1 MKLFVSKKKY
11 DVISKEYLKL
21 SDDYEELREK
31 YKNSIEISKNNFL
44 RATEL
49 ETENE
54 KLLLNEASFS
64 NEIITLN
71 QEIKLYEKTVKELEK
86 EIDNLKNAYEEKYDR
101 VLDLEYK
108 SEMSY
113 FERVDLENEIF
124 SLKEEIEKLKK
135 ANEELAKLWN
145 DANRK
150 LWCNNESARQLRK
163 ISEDMLNS
171 QRIDKNY
178 LASYIYDISLYVGGG
193 VGVELK
199 SKDK

>member
-11 DVISKEYLKL
+11 DLLNKEYLL
-21 SDDYEELREK
+21 LNDDYEK
-31 YKNSIEISKNNFL
+31 
-44 RATEL
+44 
-49 ETENE
+49 
-54 KLLLNEASFS
+54 
-64 NEIITLN
+64 
-71 QEIKLYEKTVKELEK
+71 LEK
-86 EIDNLKNAYEEKYDR
+86 AYEEKYDR

-124 SLKEEIEKLKK
+124 SLKEENEKLKK

-163 ISEDMLNS
+163 LSEDILDS
-171 QRIDKNY
+171 QKIDKNQI
-178 LASYIYDISLYVGGG
+178 ATYIYDISFYVGGG
-193 VGVELK
+193 IGVELK

>member
-11 DVISKEYLKL
+11 DLLNKEYLL
-21 SDDYEELREK
+21 LNDNYEE
-31 YKNSIEISKNNFL
+31 
-44 RATEL
+44 
-49 ETENE
+49 
-54 KLLLNEASFS
+54 
-64 NEIITLN
+64 
-71 QEIKLYEKTVKELEK
+71 
-86 EIDNLKNAYEEKYDR
+86 LKNAYKEKNDR

-108 SEMSY
+108 NEHSY
-113 FERVDLENEIF
+113 FEKADLENEVEI
-124 SLKEEIEKLKK
+124 LNQEVKLYQDTVKDLEKETDKLKK

-163 ISEDMLNS
+163 LSKDILNS
-171 QRIDKNY
+171 QKIDKNQ
-178 LASYIYDISLYVGGG
+178 LASYIYDISFYVGGG

>member
-11 DVISKEYLKL
+11 DLLNKEYLL
-21 SDDYEELREK
+21 LNDNYEE
-31 YKNSIEISKNNFL
+31 
-44 RATEL
+44 
-49 ETENE
+49 
-54 KLLLNEASFS
+54 
-64 NEIITLN
+64 
-71 QEIKLYEKTVKELEK
+71 
-86 EIDNLKNAYEEKYDR
+86 LKNAYKEKNDR

-108 SEMSY
+108 NEHSY
-113 FERVDLENEIF
+113 FEKADLENEVEI
-124 SLKEEIEKLKK
+124 LNQEVKLYQDTVKDLEEETDKLKK

-163 ISEDMLNS
+163 LSKDILNS
-171 QRIDKNY
+171 QKIDKNQ
-178 LASYIYDISLYVGGG
+178 LATYIHDISFYVGGG

>member
-11 DVISKEYLKL
+11 DLLNKEYLL
-21 SDDYEELREK
+21 LNDDYEK
-31 YKNSIEISKNNFL
+31 
-44 RATEL
+44 
-49 ETENE
+49 
-54 KLLLNEASFS
+54 
-64 NEIITLN
+64 
-71 QEIKLYEKTVKELEK
+71 LEK
-86 EIDNLKNAYEEKYDR
+86 AYEEKYDR

-113 FERVDLENEIF
+113 FERVDLENEVEI
-124 SLKEEIEKLKK
+124 LNQEVKLYQNTVNDLEEEIDKLKK
-135 ANEELAKLWN
+135 ANKELAKLWN

-163 ISEDMLNS
+163 LSEDILDS
-171 QRIDKNY
+171 QRIDKSQ
-178 LASYIYDISLYVGGG
+178 LASYIYDISMYVGGG

>member
-1 MKLFVSKKKY
+1 MKLFVSRKKY
-11 DVISKEYLKL
+11 DLLNKEYLL
-21 SDDYEELREK
+21 LNDNYEE
-31 YKNSIEISKNNFL
+31 
-44 RATEL
+44 
-49 ETENE
+49 
-54 KLLLNEASFS
+54 
-64 NEIITLN
+64 
-71 QEIKLYEKTVKELEK
+71 
-86 EIDNLKNAYEEKYDR
+86 LKNAYKEKNDR

-124 SLKEEIEKLKK
+124 SLKEENEKLKK

-150 LWCNNESARQLRK
+150 LWCNNESARQLRELSK
-163 ISEDMLNS
+163 DILDS
-171 QRIDKNY
+171 QQIDKNQI
-178 LASYIYDISLYVGGG
+178 ATYIYDISFYVGGG

>member
-11 DVISKEYLKL
+11 DLLNKEYLL
-21 SDDYEELREK
+21 LNDNYEE
-31 YKNSIEISKNNFL
+31 
-44 RATEL
+44 
-49 ETENE
+49 
-54 KLLLNEASFS
+54 
-64 NEIITLN
+64 
-71 QEIKLYEKTVKELEK
+71 
-86 EIDNLKNAYEEKYDR
+86 LKNAYKEKNDR

-108 SEMSY
+108 NEHSY
-113 FERVDLENEIF
+113 FEKADLENEIF
-124 SLKEEIEKLKK
+124 SLKEEIDLYDNIVNDLKEENEKLKK

-163 ISEDMLNS
+163 LSKDILNS
-171 QRIDKNY
+171 QKIDKNQI
-178 LASYIYDISLYVGGG
+178 ATYIYDISFYVGGG